1 MAASPVV
8 DGIEGRHAGQLIVVR
23 LNVQDASAPPWL
35 ARFGFLATPTFVFF
49 DASGQEMW
57 RSMGSIEPER
67 VAECL
72 ANPSCAG

>member
-8 DGIEGRHAGQLIVVR
+8 DGIERQHAGQLIVVR
-23 LNVQDASAPPWL
+23 LNVRGASAPTWL
-35 ARFGFLATPTFVFF
+35 SRFGFLATPTFILF

-67 VAECL
+67 VAESL
-72 ANPSCAG
+72 ADP